1 MSDETIR
8 TKAISYTRDNWK
20 VILSSFATAL
30 ITSGGWLAAK
40 SFDAGKHMSDDVTFM
55 AKFNELAAD
64 VKKQGEKQSEMNL
77 HLAHMDEHMTSID
90 GHVNGL
96 ESWRNGEGVPV
107 FSTKLGHRAK
117 H

>member
-1 MSDETIR
+1 MNEETIR
-8 TKAISYTRDNWK
+8 TKAITYTRTHWK
-20 VILSSFATAL
+20 VILSSVATA
-30 ITSGGWLAAK
+30 IVTSGGWLATK
-40 SFDAGKHMSDDVTFM
+40 SFDAGRRMSDDATFM
-55 AKFNELAAD
+55 LKFNEMASD

-96 ESWRNGEGVPV
+96 EAWRNGEGVPV
-107 FSTKLGHRAK
+107 FSTKPGHRAK